1 MADASRL
8 KGMRRQGLGPP
19 PPPEEARTDLA
30 PTLEPPELLAP
41 PAPDARPDAPAPQSQ
56 AAPQPH
62 GKMRQ
67 DAAAESP
74 RAGRIDGRTLRRSGR
89 TVQFAT
95 RVSPEFDE
103 RVRQIALRDGLL
115 LVEVLE
121 RALDAYERSARK
133 KLDSRY
139 QK

>member
-8 KGMRRQGLGPP
+8 KGVRRQGLGAPP
-19 PPPEEARTDLA
+19 SLEEARTDLA
-30 PTLEPPELLAP
+30 LTPEPPELSP
-41 PAPDARPDAPAPQSQ
+41 QPVSGARPDASMPEGR
-56 AAPQPH
+56 AAPSAR
-62 GKMRQ
+62 GETRQ
-67 DAAAESP
+67 VTAAEPP

-103 RVRQIALRDGLL
+103 RVRRIAMRDGLL

-121 RALDAYERSARK
+121 RALDAYEHSCKKEAR
-133 KLDSRY
+133 
-139 QK
+139 